1 VVAPVE
7 SVDRALRVLVLLSQR
22 GEGWTLEGLA
32 DASGIPKSS
41 LHRVL
46 GALRHRGFATQPEPS
61 GNYLLGPAALEIA
74 FGFHERLDVRVL
86 ARPLLSELVE
96 RYDETVHLA
105 VLGHGEVVY
114 VDKRE
119 GTHSVRMS
127 SAIGGRNPAYCT
139 GVGKA
144 LLAALLPDDESV
156 RAWVERHGPLV
167 ALTPSTA
174 TTAGELAGRL
184 AQTRSRGY
192 AVDLGENEPGVHCVA
207 VPLVFGGR
215 APVAAVSVTAPATR
229 LPRSRL
235 EGLGR
240 EVRDLV
246 RDLVPAGGVAGGPVT
261 PPGRRP
267 AQRRPA
273 QPRPTRRRSTQ
284 HRLTQG

>member
-1 VVAPVE
+1 MVAPIE

-22 GEGWTLEGLA
+22 GEGWTLDGLA
-32 DASGIPKSS
+32 EASGMPKSS

-46 GALRHRGFATQPEPS
+46 GALRHRGFATQPEPN

-86 ARPLLSELVE
+86 ARRLLSELVE
-96 RYDETVHLA
+96 RYHETVHLA
-105 VLGHGEVVY
+105 VLGQGEVVY

-119 GTHSVRMS
+119 GTHPIRMS
-127 SAIGGRNPAYCT
+127 STIGGRNPAYCT

-156 RAWVERHGPLV
+156 GAWVERHGPLV
-167 ALTPSTA
+167 ALTPATA
-174 TTAGELAGRL
+174 TTADELASRL

-207 VPLVFGGR
+207 VALVFGGR

-229 LPRSRL
+229 LARSRL
-235 EGLGR
+235 DGLGR
-240 EVRDLV
+240 EVRDLA
-246 RDLVPAGGVAGGPVT
+246 RALVPADGVVGRSVT

-267 AQRRPA
+267 TRP
-273 QPRPTRRRSTQ
+273 
-284 HRLTQG
+284 